1 LWRGRP
7 PCKGSAFPAYDLEHL
22 VSDFIGKMQFLE
34 SPSGA
39 AGMDR
44 DTFHRFQEKWKTLD
58 ECARDRLL
66 PKVVH
71 RIFFDQNRSKLRI
84 KTDDAGIIAFV
95 DG

>member
-1 LWRGRP
+1 
-7 PCKGSAFPAYDLEHL
+7 
-22 VSDFIGKMQFLE
+22 
-34 SPSGA
+34 
-39 AGMDR
+39 MDR